1 MSQQIAIRTSIL
13 SVIHAHCK
21 ALLISHNSYI
31 RDIKVNHSIL
41 ANVAISNRILP
52 DMIAQIIF
60 ALLIATAS
68 FLIAKRFKFVK
79 RNIFL
84 GRDIVLQGDPSQRWG
99 TMLRVALGQGKMFTR
114 PFAAFMHLILY
125 AGFVIINIEVLE
137 ILIDGFFGTHRVF
150 AGLGGLYTFL
160 IATFEILAFLVLLAC
175 VVFIVRRT
183 AGSIKRLAMAELKG
197 WPQNDAMII
206 LLTEILLMSAFITMN
221 ACDYQLNQIIIKD
234 GTHTYVSDAAFPIS
248 SIWSNVLNGSSKE
261 ALHMIE
267 RFCWWFHIIGI
278 LAFIVYLSYSKH
290 LHILLAFPN
299 TYYSK
304 LKAAGSL
311 SNLQSVTNEVKLM
324 LDPSAQVPP
333 PPDGPQRFGVKD
345 VQDLSWI
352 NLMNAY
358 SCTECGRCTSECPAN
373 QTGKLL
379 SPRKIMMDTRDRME
393 EVGRCMDANHG
404 VWQDDGKS
412 LLRDYISEEEL
423 WACTSCNACTEAC
436 PININP
442 LEIIIDLRRYLIME
456 ESKSPE
462 SITVMFNN
470 IENNGAPWAMSA
482 MDRDQWRNN

>member
-1 MSQQIAIRTSIL
+1 
-13 SVIHAHCK
+13 
-21 ALLISHNSYI
+21 
-31 RDIKVNHSIL
+31 
-41 ANVAISNRILP
+41 
-52 DMIAQIIF
+52 MIAQIAF
-60 ALLIATAS
+60 LLLLAGAS
-68 FLIAKRFKFVK
+68 YLIYGRFRFVK
-79 RNIFL
+79 RNIL
-84 GRDIVLQGDPSQRWG
+84 IGRDIAIEGEPAQRWS
-99 TMLRVALGQGKMFTR
+99 TMFRVALGQGKMFTR

-125 AGFVIINIEVLE
+125 AGFIIINIEVLE
-137 ILIDGFFGTHRVF
+137 ILIDGLFGTHRVF
-150 AGLGGLYTFL
+150 AGIGGLYTFL
-160 IATFEILAFLVLLAC
+160 IATFEVLALLVLVAC
-175 VVFIVRRT
+175 VVFLVRRN
-183 AGSIKRLAMAELKG
+183 AGSIKRFTMPELKG
-197 WPQNDAMII
+197 WPQNDANLI
-206 LLTEILLMSAFITMN
+206 LITEILLMTAFLTMN

-234 GTHTYVSDAAFPIS
+234 ASHTYVSDAAFPIS
-248 SIWSNVLNGSSKE
+248 SIWSGVLEGSSQS
-261 ALHMIE
+261 ALHLIE

-290 LHILLAFPN
+290 LHIILAFPN

-304 LKAAGSL
+304 LQAPGTL

-333 PPDGPQRFGVKD
+333 PPDGPQRFGAKD
-345 VQDLSWI
+345 VNDLSWV

-379 SPRKIMMDTRDRME
+379 SPRKIMMDTRDRLE
-393 EVGRCMDANHG
+393 EVGRAMDANG
-404 VWQDDGKS
+404 GEWKEDGKS
-412 LLRDYISEEEL
+412 LLRDYITEEEL

-442 LEIIIDLRRYLIME
+442 LDIIIDLRRYLIME